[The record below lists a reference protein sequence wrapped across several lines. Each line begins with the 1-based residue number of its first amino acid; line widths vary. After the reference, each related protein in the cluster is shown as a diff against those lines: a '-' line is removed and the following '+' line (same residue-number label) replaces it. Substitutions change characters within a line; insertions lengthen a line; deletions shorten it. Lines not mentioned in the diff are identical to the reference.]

1 MIIQGYIPIWGS
13 LQVFASTLTLR
24 LNHSINTEQIE
35 GGGKKHTPVTVV
47 KEKEKNH
54 DYRKRKRVNDRRHKY
69 ESDY

>member
-47 KEKEKNH
+47 KEKEK
-54 DYRKRKRVNDRRHKY
+54 KT
-69 ESDY
+69 